1 MLNWQ
6 RVDYAGLYGL
16 SNISSVSQ
24 EEETE
29 QYIPESPSIC
39 GFQVQA
45 GNKKHSHR
53 CLD

>member
-6 RVDYAGLYGL
+6 RGDFAGLHGL
-16 SNISSVSQ
+16 SNISIT
-24 EEETE
+24 EAETE

-39 GFQVQA
+39 GCQVQV